1 VSKRKNKGKGVRAK
15 KARIRNP
22 KRLTAKAEAKT
33 PKAELRRAQ
42 PSILDEAMRLGTE
55 PESHAITPG
64 DPFDDTL
71 PLNTPVPAEASPPEC
86 IEDVY
91 L

>member
-1 VSKRKNKGKGVRAK
+1 MTKRKNKGKGVRSK
-15 KARIRNP
+15 KARVRNP
-22 KRLTAKAEAKT
+22 KPFTAKAEAKT
-33 PKAELRRAQ
+33 PKAELRR
-42 PSILDEAMRLGTE
+42 SILEEAMRLGSE
-55 PESHAITPG
+55 PDGYAITPD

-71 PLNTPVPAEASPPEC
+71 PLDTPVPAEASPPEC